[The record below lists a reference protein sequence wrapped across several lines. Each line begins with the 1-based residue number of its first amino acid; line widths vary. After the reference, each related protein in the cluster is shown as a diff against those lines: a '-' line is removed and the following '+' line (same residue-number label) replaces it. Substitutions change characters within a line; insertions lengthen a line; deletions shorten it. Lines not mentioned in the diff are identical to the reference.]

1 MSKLKVFL
9 SFLVLFLCV
18 GCDGVI
24 MSKKAYYPN
33 GPVDGSSLFGSKFN
47 KDDVRY
53 AQGNLKYLDNI
64 KARNNSVYF
73 SSIEEYNVL
82 NYKIAKT
89 YIDNY
94 KNFLKIDPDEL
105 ELVLKQ
111 EQYGRKKEDIFNM
124 MEIGILPKHPIKNNI
139 STMQALSDEHNKI
152 AFPDYMSEYL
162 DVKNEKN
169 DDKKT
174 DFFAFNDNE
183 SSEGKKNENKTI
195 STDMYNRDVY
205 IDTYLNSLS
214 GNYSS
219 NAEQYRE
226 EPL

>member
-9 SFLVLFLCV
+9 FFLVLFLCT
-18 GCDGVI
+18 GCDGII

-64 KARNNSVYF
+64 KTRNNSVYF

-89 YIDNY
+89 YINNY

-105 ELVLKQ
+105 ELLLKQ
-111 EQYGRKKEDIFNM
+111 EQYGKKKEDIFDM
-124 MEIGILPKHPIKNNI
+124 MEIGILPKRPIKNNI
-139 STMQALSDEHNKI
+139 STMQALNDEHNKI
-152 AFPDYMSEYL
+152 AFPDYMNEYL
-162 DVKNEKN
+162 DVKNEQN
-169 DDKKT
+169 NDKKT

-183 SSEGKKNENKTI
+183 YGERKKNEIDTI
-195 STDMYNRDVY
+195 SADMYDRDVY

-214 GNYSS
+214 GNYGS
-219 NAEQYRE
+219 NAERYTE